1 MDNDFNNKLSFGSDG
16 GSSSFTVSVT
26 GDCEGDKTITYDTEG
41 NLTNWATVTTA
52 NTSDGLR
59 ITVTCNGANTTTS
72 EYTGSL
78 ILKIGDET
86 CTSDKINCEQAAL
99 SCTPGP
105 ICTCYLVTRATA
117 TSIASDATKAN
128 VTWSYSAI
136 TWSQGEDCRVTS
148 SVTEQNTAT
157 GEATDLTASTCNS
170 VTQSGNLTWANHK
183 ACTSNGCSESNS
195 MTVPWTVTKVKPA
208 GCDCG
213 CGDLTV
219 EAPSNIQAEGGSG
232 VSLGRITPGCVKNVK
247 IYEIKYEGSESG
259 WITATTSGTAITTD
273 FELTG
278 NVASW
283 SSQNQSR
290 KATVKV
296 SGSTANNPSCLT
308 SYTITQ
314 DAAGCTC
321 DNGFNGA
328 TAQTLPTKI
337 VAGDEVEVWK
347 VDKTCGQLY
356 AITEGNCIASS
367 GVTPRD
373 GYYYITAKTKSDI
386 SSDCTFKVGYQLKVN
401 GEICT
406 NASRMSTDITV
417 VPALDC
423 DCYDLI
429 PITSNGDEIEWSNIL
444 FLTSETE
451 SYRLTYKFKTGKED
465 CFDGVNISYSWE
477 GDDNVFYITTG
488 TTDGKTYVDV
498 QPKPSAER
506 GQFVTIYFNYVMSD
520 GTTCEELGYVD
531 AEFNPD
537 CVCNDLLPDDTC
549 IQRQVS
555 TEARTYPLG
564 TFGVVGCGEFSGIST
579 SHQVEKVIIT
589 EGDDGYD
596 VSVKLLKY
604 EWTQEHPYA
613 VSDIDIFSLES
624 GQALADCHNTYK
636 IWQKEDYVNCDR
648 VNRIIFEDEEPL
660 YAENSTAYLAE
671 LSDSQGEIA
680 LNSLKE
686 NNIITSFTTQYDWID
701 PSSISIVKMGFFH
714 LQGHIGTNQSAT
726 PRTNEITINLNKNEL
741 KRIYGIC
748 ENCLNN
754 PFTVTVTQQGDPSYA
769 CTCPDI
775 QEVEIR
781 YFGAEAS
788 INCQRVLN
796 SCFASSGLKF
806 IPVGFSDAQAFYND
820 YVSVNNWLSIK
831 LSVISNDPSAP
842 DKSYLKV
849 AYKAL
854 GHTDTTQ
861 GRSYTFE
868 VKVNFDTDKQ
878 PDECIQEIVFN
889 QEKAI
894 NVTCDELL
902 ASIGISTINARAT
915 STSVNVR
922 DDFAWMNTR
931 LMEGVRLSGE
941 TVQSQDCGDGSWI
954 TMIEPGTGNYTSH
967 LYVNMTQNVSAEHDH
982 STNERCAKIRIFY
995 IDEQGNRLKIGD
1007 SECGSIEA
1015 KLTQNGYSGDC
1026 MACAD
1031 AIPLLPAPNF
1041 VPYRD
1046 TTYESG
1052 GETYSAF
1059 YEGVEYGETGRP
1071 LFEIPIPYNYYYDNL
1086 TANRCF
1092 DLIADTTHHG
1102 SFTPYPDGEYL
1113 HVVLDESNKKWII
1126 HGKIKPTSEPFNTV
1140 AATVYL
1146 QRRNLAEGTSTQ
1158 CEGTAYI
1165 THFVILNDE

>member
-41 NLTNWATVTTA
+41 NLTDWANITYTNNTFTVA
-52 NTSDGLR
+52 CRGKNE
-59 ITVTCNGANTTTS
+59 TTS
-72 EYTGSL
+72 KYTGAL
-78 ILKIGDET
+78 ILKIGDDT

-105 ICTCYLVTRATA
+105 ICTCYVVGKATA

-128 VTWSYSAI
+128 VTWPYSAI

-157 GEATDLTASTCNS
+157 GEVTDLTASTCNS

-232 VSLGRITPGCVKNVK
+232 VSLGRITPSCVENVK
-247 IYEIKYEGSESG
+247 ITSITYNGSESG
-259 WITATTSGTAITTD
+259 WINATNSADSITSA

-278 NVASW
+278 NVADW
-283 SSQNQSR
+283 SNETGSQPR
-290 KATVKV
+290 TATVTVTGK
-296 SGSTANNPSCLT
+296 TINNPNCST

-314 DAAGCTC
+314 EAAGCTC
-321 DNGFNGA
+321 QNGFGGA

-337 VAGDEVEVWK
+337 VGGDEITVWK

-367 GVTPRD
+367 GVSENG
-373 GYYYITAKTKSDI
+373 GYYYITAKTSDV
-386 SSDCTFKVGYQLKVN
+386 SSSCDFKVGYQLKVN

-406 NASRMSTDITV
+406 NASGMSTDITV

-498 QPKPSAER
+498 QPKSSAER

-520 GTTCEELGYVD
+520 GTTCEEWGYVD
-531 AEFNPD
+531 VEFNPD
-537 CVCNDLLPDDTC
+537 CVCNNLLPNDAC
-549 IQRQVS
+549 IQRQVPLS
-555 TEARTYPLG
+555 AGTYPLG
-564 TFGVVGCGEFSGIST
+564 TFGVVGCGEFSGKST
-579 SHQVEKVIIT
+579 SSQVEEVIIT
-589 EGDDGYD
+589 QGDEKYE
-596 VSVKLLKY
+596 VSVKLKRY
-604 EWTQEHPYA
+604 GDESGNTPPEQPDA
-613 VSDIDIFSLES
+613 PSDIDIYSLAS
-624 GQALADCHNTYK
+624 GQALAECHHIYR
-636 IWQKEDYVNCDR
+636 IWQKKDYVNCDR

-714 LQGHIGTNQSAT
+714 LQGHIGANESVT
-726 PRTNEITINLNKNEL
+726 PRTNEITINLDKNKL
-741 KRIYGIC
+741 KQIYGIC

-769 CTCPDI
+769 CTCPDN

-894 NVTCDELL
+894 NVTCEELL
-902 ASIGISTINARAT
+902 ASIGTSTINARAT

-954 TMIEPGTGNYTSH
+954 TMIEPGTGNYTNH

-982 STNERCAKIRIFY
+982 STNERCAKIKIFY

-1015 KLTQNGYSGDC
+1015 VLTQNGYSGDC

-1031 AIPLLPAPNF
+1031 ATPILPGPDF
-1041 VPYRD
+1041 TPYRD
-1046 TTYESG
+1046 TTYTEG
-1052 GETYSAF
+1052 DYTYPAF
-1059 YEGVEYGETGRP
+1059 YEGDGNSERP
-1071 LFEIPIPYNYYYDNL
+1071 LFEISIPSSYYYDG
-1086 TANRCF
+1086 TDTTRCF
-1092 DLIADTTHHG
+1092 DLIAKTTHTE
-1102 SFTPYPDGEYL
+1102 SFAPYSDGEYL
-1113 HVVLDESNKKWII
+1113 HVILDAHNRKWVIY
-1126 HGKIKPTSEPFNTV
+1126 GKIKPTSEPLNAV
-1140 AATVYL
+1140 AVEVYL

-1165 THFVILNDE
+1165 TDIIILKN